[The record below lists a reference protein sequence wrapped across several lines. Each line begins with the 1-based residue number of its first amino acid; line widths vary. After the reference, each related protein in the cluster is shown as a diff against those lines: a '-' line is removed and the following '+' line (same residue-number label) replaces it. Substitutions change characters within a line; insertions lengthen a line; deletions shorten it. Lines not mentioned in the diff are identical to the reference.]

1 MDAIDLKGE
10 ARDQFLDTECRDD
23 PHLKSRVRELL
34 QAAEGTSTF
43 LGTPDVAIEAS
54 FSSSIG
60 DDNIGAMVDRYKLVE
75 VLGEGGFGRVYR
87 AEQERPLRRT
97 VAIKIVKLGMD
108 TRAVVARFEVERQVL
123 SILDHPNIAK
133 VLDAGTT
140 QNGRPYFVMDYVDG
154 KPIDAYCDACSMGI
168 NERVKLFAQV
178 CEAVQ
183 HAHARGLIH
192 RDIKPSNVLVAE
204 RDGHPQ
210 IKVIDFGVAKAIAS
224 PGEAVT
230 TIGDHNHLVGTPEY
244 MSPEQAEGSRDI
256 DTRTDVYSL
265 GALLYVLLTGSPPF
279 ESTMIRTLPLAEIQ
293 RTIRDVEPARPSTR
307 VVSSLSDSDSIAAR
321 RRCTPKELASTLK
334 GELDWVVAKALEKDR
349 NRRYTTA
356 HELATDIGRFLRREV
371 LTAVPPTRIYLASK
385 FVRKHRGQVAAA
397 ALVILVL
404 VLGAAGTTWGF
415 ITASNRAD
423 SEKAAKEK
431 AQAAEKLAEEREQD
445 TFQVASFQRR
455 VLTQINPGKAG
466 RELFSDLGQRFES
479 ALTAEGVPDEQRAK
493 EVETMRSYLA
503 RINAT
508 DAAQAMIDRVIL
520 TPAIGII
527 DKDFATKEQV
537 CATLRDG
544 LAELYAQIGLYS
556 SAEPLQVSSLDI
568 RRRLLGAEHHKTLT
582 SLNNLA
588 SLYLNQSKYSEA
600 ESLLVE
606 VVAIR
611 RKLAGDDDEETIRS
625 IHDLGMVY
633 QHQDKVELAIK
644 CGREAAERAARVLGK
659 DDPGTLAVVNTLAG
673 YLQIQGQHT
682 ESESLLLDTLERR
695 KRTTGPDS
703 AAVSNTMRELAFL
716 YEAMGQFGKAETML
730 RDVLAQRERVL
741 GTAHPRTLDSMQ
753 NLGFFLQR
761 HGKLAEAEV
770 VMRES
775 LARSITALGADHAT
789 SFKGKG
795 GLASIL
801 TSLGRAEEAEPL
813 AKDGLAIGRR
823 TLRTGHPE
831 LLKSARIYAAT
842 LSSLGKFDASVAL
855 LRESRAAAVQEL
867 GPDTDIT
874 IVLSMALGAQLR
886 DLGQLDEAE
895 PLLIDAAARSTD
907 KLGATSQITLGCAR
921 ELAMCRSTRGAHDE
935 AANSLRK
942 ILETSRRIEGDTH
955 PETLSTIAC
964 LAEVL
969 LVKGDATEVET
980 LALPAATAAIEL
992 FQPGQRTRE
1001 RLIESLAKSLD
1012 ARAKAEPGQGHE
1024 ARAAEWRSK
1033 LKANQK

>member
-1 MDAIDLKGE
+1 MDAVELKGE
-10 ARDQFLDTECRDD
+10 ARERYLDAECRDD
-23 PHLKSRVRELL
+23 QHLKSRVRELL
-34 QAAEGTSTF
+34 VAAEGSSTF
-43 LGTPDVAIEAS
+43 LGTPDVAMETS
-54 FSSSIG
+54 PSPPHG
-60 DDNIGAMVDRYKLVE
+60 DDNVGTAVDRYKLVE

-87 AEQERPLRRT
+87 AEQEQPLRRT

-108 TRAVVARFEVERQVL
+108 TRAVVARFELERQVL
-123 SILDHPNIAK
+123 SSLDHPNIAK

-140 QNGRPYFVMDYVDG
+140 QHGRPYFVMDYVDG
-154 KPIDAYCDACSMGI
+154 KPIDAYCDAHSLGI
-168 NERVKLFAQV
+168 DARMELFAQV

-204 RDGHPQ
+204 RDGRPQ
-210 IKVIDFGVAKAIAS
+210 VKVIDFGIAKAIAS

-230 TIGDHNHLVGTPEY
+230 TIGEHNHLIGTPEY

-279 ESTMIRTLPLAEIQ
+279 ESTMIRPLPLAEIQ

-307 VVSSLSDSDSIAAR
+307 VVSSSSDSESIAAR

-334 GELDWVVAKALEKDR
+334 GELDWVVAKSLEKDR

-356 HELATDIGRFLRREV
+356 HELATDVGRFLRREV

-415 ITASNRAD
+415 ITASKRAD
-423 SEKAAKEK
+423 SEKAAKDK

-445 TFQVASFQRR
+445 TFQVASFQRK

-466 RELFSDLGQRFES
+466 RELFSDLSQRFET
-479 ALTAEGVPDEQRAK
+479 ALAAEGVPEEQRAK
-493 EVETMRSYLA
+493 EVETMRAYLA

-527 DKDFATKEQV
+527 DKDFASQELV
-537 CATLRDG
+537 SAALRHG
-544 LAELYAQIGLYS
+544 LAELYEQMGLFK
-556 SAEPLQVSSLDI
+556 SAEPLLVNALEI
-568 RRRLLGAEHHKTLT
+568 RRRLLGSEHHNTM
-582 SLNNLA
+582 SSMNNLA
-588 SLYLNQSKYSEA
+588 SLHLNQSRYEEA

-606 VVAIR
+606 ILATR
-611 RKLAGDDDEETIRS
+611 RKLEGDDDEDTIRS
-625 IHDLGMVY
+625 IHDLGRVY
-633 QHQDKVELAIK
+633 QHLGKTDLAVK
-644 CGREAAERAARVLGK
+644 CGREATERAARVFGK

-673 YLQIQGQHT
+673 YLQIQGELS
-682 ESESLLLDTLERR
+682 ESEALLLDTLERR

-716 YEAMGQFGKAETML
+716 YEAMGQFRKAESML
-730 RDVLAQRERVL
+730 RNVLAQREKVL
-741 GTAHPRTLDSMQ
+741 GTAHPRTLDSRM
-753 NLGFFLQR
+753 NLGLILQR
-761 HGKLAEAEV
+761 HGQLVEAELI
-770 VMRES
+770 MREALASSIAALGGDHADSLKAKAS
-775 LARSITALGADHAT
+775 LASV
-789 SFKGKG
+789 
-795 GLASIL
+795 L
-801 TSLGRAEEAEPL
+801 TSLGRSEEAEPL
-813 AKDGLAIGRR
+813 ARDALAVGKR
-823 TLRTGHPE
+823 TLRSGHPE
-831 LLKSARIYAAT
+831 VLKYARTHAAT
-842 LSSLGKFDASVAL
+842 LSSLGRFEESVAL
-855 LRESRAAAVQEL
+855 LREFRGTAVQEL
-867 GPDTDIT
+867 GPDADIT
-874 IVLSMALGAQLR
+874 IVLSIALGAQLR
-886 DLGQLDEAE
+886 DLGHLDEAE

-907 KLGATSQITLGCAR
+907 KLVATSQITLGCAR
-921 ELAMCRSTRGAHDE
+921 ELAMCRSARGAHDE
-935 AANSLRK
+935 AATSLRTV
-942 ILETSRRIEGDTH
+942 LETSRGIEGDAH

-969 LVKGDATEVET
+969 LAKGDATEVET
-980 LALPAATAAIEL
+980 LSLPAVTAAIEL
-992 FQPGQRTRE
+992 FQPGQRVRE
-1001 RLIESLAKSLD
+1001 RLIESLANALD

-1033 LKANQK
+1033 LKASPK